1 MVDFPQDSTNF
12 PERDFTIPALRG
24 PLVKI
29 IIVVLTLAKKRE
41 RPTKNKLPVVDAC
54 EAVVAVAAIVNVV
67 KVAALVV
74 VGSVV
79 VTPLMMLS
87 VAASR
92 FVFEKVVIPS
102 AIDLVIPSLN
112 SS

>member
-1 MVDFPQDSTNF
+1 MGS
-12 PERDFTIPALRG
+12 
-24 PLVKI
+24 
-29 IIVVLTLAKKRE
+29 IVIRSSEENSQRAPVI
-41 RPTKNKLPVVDAC
+41 NKLPVVVAC